1 MILLLWYQQ
10 VHLGVKHLN
19 PRVLFDIVFLVFYAV
34 SWAPTWIQHFGVPLF
49 LQTVYGIISH
59 RNKEFHGYTSGQLVY
74 LFFPGHSLLHTGNRK
89 FTCKFVGP
97 LAIWKGFSPTQF
109 VLMSLDGVLYPYLIE
124 ATRLKPAVVRTT
136 KGNVYTLSAMRQV
149 IKGGYV
155 LQDTGPDQRRSLS
168 IQN

>member
-1 MILLLWYQQ
+1 M
-10 VHLGVKHLN
+10 N
-19 PRVLFDIVFLVFYAV
+19 
-34 SWAPTWIQHFGVPLF
+34 
-49 LQTVYGIISH
+49 

-97 LAIWKGFSPTQF
+97 LAIWKCFSPTQF
-109 VLMSLDGVLYPYLIE
+109 VLISLDGVLYPYLIE

-136 KGNVYTLSAMRQV
+136 KGNVYTLSALRQL

-155 LQDTGPDQRRSLS
+155 LQDTGPDEKKKPT